1 MRLDVEQ
8 LYVYASSDLSDLAD
22 FSEFPYLGRRRHMVG
37 GMESELAKLV
47 ISAFSELKSQ
57 NETVSK
63 NQEKILEKLDE
74 VQNSLQSLGQKLDE
88 QILRDARA
96 GMRHLI
102 DGINSGITKIRD
114 IEFQLARQ
122 KFTALIELN
131 PNEITYG
138 TSGQINNKVLIG
150 FGYYG
155 SFHYF
160 NLQGDK
166 RSAAIQ
172 VYECVEKWSEWGS
185 SLFALQMF
193 SHKFFSKNYIQIIER
208 LFQQISEIQVNS
220 ENVTEEIGTLG
231 SVAGTATGIG
241 VMMGLGAAS
250 GIGAGAGGLGL
261 LLAGPVGWGI
271 LGIGVVSAGIVGNMF
286 PKKQKQAEISASDKA
301 KYERLIKELGAINT
315 ELYEECRRRKRMLQ
329 NTTLDNL
336 LGVGMKAYVMPF
348 TVEVENVLK
357 RPNLR
362 IPNNDKVT
370 LEREVRQLASA
381 VNQKSASQAEVALF
395 SVGNLLRGLSG
406 VVEEFSNLLDKW
418 NGLTEQLSKSG
429 LLRQ

>member
-1 MRLDVEQ
+1 
-8 LYVYASSDLSDLAD
+8 
-22 FSEFPYLGRRRHMVG
+22 MVG
-37 GMESELAKLV
+37 VVESELANLV
-47 ISAFSELKSQ
+47 ISAFTELKSQ
-57 NETVSK
+57 NEAVSK

-74 VQNSLQSLGQKLDE
+74 VQDRLHSLGQKLDE

-114 IEFQLARQ
+114 GEFQLARQ

-131 PNEITYG
+131 PNEITHG
-138 TSGQINNKVLIG
+138 TSGKIDNKILIG
-150 FGYYG
+150 LGYYG

-172 VYECVEKWSEWGS
+172 VYECVEKWSEWGDP
-185 SLFALQMF
+185 LFALQMF
-193 SHKFFSKNYIQIIER
+193 SHKFFSKNYVQIIER
-208 LFQQISEIQVNS
+208 LVEQIYEIRVNS
-220 ENVTEEIGTLG
+220 GNVTEEMGTLG
-231 SVAGTATGIG
+231 SVAGTATLYG
-241 VMMGLGAAS
+241 VIMGLASAS
-250 GIGAGAGGLGL
+250 GIGVGAGGLGL

-271 LGIGVVSAGIVGNMF
+271 LGVGAVSAGIVGNMF
-286 PKKQKQAEISASDKA
+286 PKKQKQAENSASDKA
-301 KYERLIKELGAINT
+301 KYEQLTKELEAINT
-315 ELYEECRRRKRMLQ
+315 ELYEECKKRKRMLQ

-348 TVEVENVLK
+348 TVEVENILK
-357 RPNLR
+357 RPNLK
-362 IPNNDKVT
+362 ISNNDKMT

-381 VNQKSASQAEVALF
+381 VNQKSTSQAEVALF
-395 SVGNLLRGLSG
+395 NVGNLLRGLSG

-429 LLRQ
+429 LLR